1 MSRIARS
8 FCRYTLNFSRN
19 FQTLFKVV
27 AWSCASSHCVEF
39 QVLLGHRHTCFG
51 VVFVCLIVEG
61 LVGGVS
67 GFFIMALICIS
78 LITNVAGYLFFF
90 FFLWISYFFFM
101 FCICVSFH
109 VFVCQDILPLVAFLF
124 KWFTQW
130 GWGSGACFVGFECWH
145 LFMWI
150 HIHLQWYAFSLSV
163 WFIFS
168 FFW

>member
-90 FFLWISYFFFM
+90 FFFVDIL
-101 FCICVSFH
+101 FCFH
-109 VFVCQDILPLVAFLF
+109 VLYLC
-124 KWFTQW
+124 
-130 GWGSGACFVGFECWH
+130 
-145 LFMWI
+145 
-150 HIHLQWYAFSLSV
+150 
-163 WFIFS
+163 IFS
-168 FFW
+168 CVCLPRHFAFGGISFQVIYPVGVRIRCLLCWF

>member
-27 AWSCASSHCVEF
+27 AWSCASSRCVEF
-39 QVLLGHRHTCFG
+39 QLLLGHRHTCFG

-61 LVGGVS
+61 LVGGAS
-67 GFFIMALICIS
+67 GFLIVALICIS
-78 LITNVAGYLFFF
+78 LITNVAVYLFCVCV
-90 FFLWISYFFFM
+90 WISYFVFM

-109 VFVCQDILPLVAFLF
+109 VFVCQDILPLVAFLS

-130 GWGSGACFVGFECWH
+130 GWGQVLALLV
-145 LFMWI
+145 LK
-150 HIHLQWYAFSLSV
+150 LTSL
-163 WFIFS
+163 
-168 FFW
+168 

>member
-78 LITNVAGYLFFF
+78 LITNNFEQL
-90 FFLWISYFFFM
+90 LR
-101 FCICVSFH
+101 CLLTICTFSEK
-109 VFVCQDILPLVAFLF
+109 CLF
-124 KWFTQW
+124 KSLAHFPISWVI
-130 GWGSGACFVGFECWH
+130 C
-145 LFMWI
+145 LFI
-150 HIHLQWYAFSLSV
+150 VEL
-163 WFIFS
+163 
-168 FFW
+168 

>member
-90 FFLWISYFFFM
+90 FFLWISYF
-101 FCICVSFH
+101 
-109 VFVCQDILPLVAFLF
+109 VFILYL
-124 KWFTQW
+124 
-130 GWGSGACFVGFECWH
+130 C
-145 LFMWI
+145 
-150 HIHLQWYAFSLSV
+150 
-163 WFIFS
+163 IFS
-168 FFW
+168 CVCLPRYFAFGGISFQVIYPVGVRIRCLLCWF